1 MIPLRP
7 LSVGDVLEATVRTL
21 RRHLGATLGSSALL
35 VTAVTLLQLA
45 LLWPVVQALA
55 VLPEPPADE
64 AALTPWF
71 EAVESFPWQWAL
83 VGGTLST
90 LLSAVL
96 LVVLSGVM
104 AVVVGQ
110 AVLGRPCSMPD
121 AWRRAAP
128 RLPALLV
135 TALLVTLVTWS
146 AVLAL
151 ALLAVLVAAVLPVP
165 AVVALVV
172 LGLVVALPLTLA
184 VAVRLALASPAV
196 MLESDDGRPVGPL
209 RALRRS
215 WGLVRG
221 AWWRTF
227 GVVLLGV
234 VVAGTLSQV
243 IALPVQVLV
252 GALPLGVGV
261 ALAASLVGVA
271 LGQALT
277 QPILGVVLALVY
289 VDRRIRTESLDAALA
304 RAAGLSE

>member
-1 MIPLRP
+1 
-7 LSVGDVLEATVRTL
+7 VGDVLEATVRTL

-35 VTAVTLLQLA
+35 IAVVTVVQVA

-55 VLPEPPADE
+55 ALPEPPTDE
-64 AALTPWF
+64 ASVTRWLDAF
-71 EAVESFPWQWAL
+71 ESFPWQWAV
-83 VGGTLST
+83 VGGTVSM

-96 LVVLSGVM
+96 LVMLSGVM

-110 AVLGRPCSMPD
+110 AVLGRPCSMSD

-135 TALLVTLVTWS
+135 TALLITVVTCS
-146 AVLAL
+146 
-151 ALLAVLVAAVLPVP
+151 ALLAVALVTLLAATVLPAP
-165 AVVALVV
+165 AVVALAL
-172 LGLVVALPLTLA
+172 LGLLVALPLTLA

-196 MLESDDGRPVGPL
+196 MLESDEGRPISPP

-215 WGLVRG
+215 WGLVRR

-234 VVAGTLSQV
+234 VIAGALSQV
-243 IALPVQVLV
+243 VALPVQVLV
-252 GALPLGVGV
+252 GALPLTVGV
-261 ALAASLVGVA
+261 ALAASLVGAA

-277 QPILGVVLALVY
+277 QPIVGVVLALVY
-289 VDRRIRTESLDAALA
+289 VDRRIRTENLDAALA
-304 RAAGLSE
+304 RAAGLSA

>member
-1 MIPLRP
+1 

-21 RRHLGATLGSSALL
+21 RRHPGATIGSSALL
-35 VTAVTLLQLA
+35 VTAVSLLQLL

-55 VLPEPPADE
+55 SLPEPPVDE
-64 AALTPWF
+64 TGVDRWWAALQ
-71 EAVESFPWQWAL
+71 AFPWQWAL
-83 VGGTLST
+83 VGGTVSA

-96 LVVLSGVM
+96 LVLLSGVM

-110 AVLGRPCSMPD
+110 AVLGRPCSLPD
-121 AWRRAAP
+121 AWRRAGP

-135 TALLVTLVTWS
+135 TALLVTLTTWS

-151 ALLAVLVAAVLPVP
+151 A
-165 AVVALVV
+165 VVALLAATVLPAPAVAALGV
-172 LGLVVALPLTLA
+172 LGLLVALPVTLA

-196 MLESDDGRPVGPL
+196 MLESDAGRPLGPL

-215 WGLVRG
+215 WSLVRG

-227 GVVLLGV
+227 GVVLLGAV
-234 VVAGTLSQV
+234 IASALSQV
-243 IALPVQVLV
+243 VAVPLQVLV
-252 GALPLGVGV
+252 GALPLSLGV
-261 ALAASLVGVA
+261 AVVAGLAGVA

-289 VDRRIRTESLDAALA
+289 VDRRIRTENLDDALA
-304 RAAGLSE
+304 RAAGLSP